1 VGALSEKA
9 KIAPE
14 KAREIRERTK
24 DRTLILQEMKNR
36 GPSTVDELAQT
47 TGMEKPNLLKHLIAM
62 RQFGKVSIDGE
73 REGQLLYSLPK
84 Q

>member
-1 VGALSEKA
+1 MSEKA